1 MVGGCASPE
10 FMPTG
15 TISLMPIPV
24 VRGEISSPARQMLDC
39 KPQLLAEY
47 LVEFL
52 RQECVVQRGVNKA
65 IIGLSGGVD
74 SAVTTY
80 LAALAFGAENTF
92 VFRLPYKVSSS
103 ASLDHAQ
110 LVINDLGLPA
120 ETIDITPMVDGY
132 GEIPS
137 VEMTPYRLGN
147 VCARSRMIVLYDQ
160 AARIGGLPLGTGNKT
175 ERMFGYYTW
184 HGDDAPPIN
193 PLGDL
198 FKTQVFELAE
208 YLGVPAEIRLKPPTA
223 DLIEGQT
230 DEGDFGITYALADEI
245 LVLMMSRYE
254 TDQMEALGYK
264 AKDIEIVRKRVAG
277 THWKRKLPTVAMTS
291 TTSINEYY
299 LRPVD
304 FRHLP

>member
-1 MVGGCASPE
+1 MALLVERA
-10 FMPTG
+10 
-15 TISLMPIPV
+15 
-24 VRGEISSPARQMLDC
+24 GEGSPAPGLLHIE
-39 KPQLLAEY
+39 PPLLADF

-52 RQECVVQRGVNKA
+52 REELVVQRGITKSVL
-65 IIGLSGGVD
+65 GLSGGID
-74 SAVTTY
+74 SAVTCY
-80 LAALAFGAENTF
+80 LAARALGPENVLA
-92 VFRLPYKVSSS
+92 VRMPYRKSSR

-110 LVINDLGLPA
+110 MVVEDLGVNEL
-120 ETIDITPMVDGY
+120 TIDISGMVDGY
-132 GEIPS
+132 GDIGL

-147 VCARSRMIVLYDQ
+147 VCARSRMIVLYDLG
-160 AARIGGLPLGTGNKT
+160 ARDGAIPLGTGNKT

-198 FKTQVFELAE
+198 FKTQVFELAR
-208 YLGVPAEIRLKPPTA
+208 YLGVPDVICDKPPTA

-245 LVLMMSRYE
+245 LVLMMQGYE
-254 TDQMEALGYK
+254 RDQVLAFGYSERDVDLVIK
-264 AKDIEIVRKRVAG
+264 KVSG

-291 TTSINEYY
+291 VTSIGEYF

-304 FRHLP
+304 FRGGF